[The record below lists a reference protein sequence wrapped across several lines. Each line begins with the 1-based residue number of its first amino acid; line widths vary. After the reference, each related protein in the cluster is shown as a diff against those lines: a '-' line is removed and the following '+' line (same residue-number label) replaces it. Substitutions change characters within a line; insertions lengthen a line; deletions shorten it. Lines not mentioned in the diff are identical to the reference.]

1 MARKLPAIGAWFWVI
16 KVLTTAMGEVTS
28 DYLVTE
34 LHAMTAIALGGV
46 SLAIALALQFAVRSY
61 VAGIYWLAVAMVA
74 VFGTMIADAIHVGLG
89 VPYAVSTLGFGL
101 ALVVVFIVWHARE
114 GTLSI
119 HTIDTRSREI
129 FYWATVMATFA
140 LGTAA
145 GDLTATTV
153 GIGFFWSGVM
163 FTALIALPAL
173 AYRYL
178 GLNEVAAFWIAYVL
192 TRPLGASF
200 ADWLGRAT
208 DRSGVGLGTGPVGLA
223 LTLVIVG
230 CVAYLT
236 VTRKDVATSG
246 AA

>member
-1 MARKLPAIGAWFWVI
+1 MLRKLPAIGAWFWVI

-28 DYLVTE
+28 DYLVTT
-34 LHAMTAIALGGV
+34 LHAFTAIALGG
-46 SLAIALALQFAVRSY
+46 IALAVALTLQFAVRRY
-61 VAGIYWLAVAMVA
+61 VAWIYWLAVAMVA

-89 VPYAVSTLGFGL
+89 IPYAVSTLAFGVAL
-101 ALVVVFIVWHARE
+101 AVIFVVWYACE

-119 HTIDTRSREI
+119 HTIDSRRREL

-163 FTALIALPAL
+163 FSALIALPAL
-173 AYRYL
+173 AYRFV
-178 GLNEVAAFWIAYVL
+178 GLDEVAAFWIAYVL

-200 ADWLGRAT
+200 ADWLGRST

-223 LTLVIVG
+223 LTLVIAA

-236 VTRKDVATSG
+236 VTRRDVATD
-246 AA
+246 